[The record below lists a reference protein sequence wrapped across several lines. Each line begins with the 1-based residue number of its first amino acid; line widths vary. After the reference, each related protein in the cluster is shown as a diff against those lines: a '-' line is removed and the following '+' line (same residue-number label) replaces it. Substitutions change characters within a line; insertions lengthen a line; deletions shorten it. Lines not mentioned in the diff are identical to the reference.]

1 MWLCAGLRAPVRGHR
16 PKRLNGA
23 TGPVS
28 AGRQPAHRRNDRGPD
43 AVSRLC
49 SHMRLRPPSPAMV
62 VACLALA
69 ISLSGA
75 AYAVSTALPRNSVG
89 PVQLKNNA
97 VNSAKVRNGS
107 LRAVDFAAGQIPAGP
122 QGPAGPPGASGLQ
135 VISGSGASNSSSP
148 KSQQQDCPA
157 GKRAVGGGGVIT
169 GSATNT
175 FLSTSRPTDAGT
187 GWIATGRES
196 SAGNAGS
203 WALQTWVVCA
213 TVVP

>member
-1 MWLCAGLRAPVRGHR
+1 
-16 PKRLNGA
+16 
-23 TGPVS
+23 
-28 AGRQPAHRRNDRGPD
+28 
-43 AVSRLC
+43 
-49 SHMRLRPPSPAMV
+49 MV

-89 PVQLKNNA
+89 TAQLKNNA
-97 VNSAKVRNGS
+97 VNSAKVRNAS
-107 LRAVDFAAGQIPAGP
+107 LRAADFAPGQLPRGP
-122 QGPAGPPGASGLQ
+122 QGPAGPQGPQGPPGATGLQ
-135 VISGSGASNSSSP
+135 QISGSSVSNSSSP

-169 GSATNT
+169 GSTANT

-196 SAGNAGS
+196 SGGNAGS
-203 WALQTWVVCA
+203 WAVQTWVVCA
-213 TVVP
+213 TVAG

>member
-1 MWLCAGLRAPVRGHR
+1 
-16 PKRLNGA
+16 
-23 TGPVS
+23 
-28 AGRQPAHRRNDRGPD
+28 
-43 AVSRLC
+43 
-49 SHMRLRPPSPAMV
+49 MV

-97 VNSAKVRNGS
+97 VNSAKVRNAS
-107 LRAVDFAAGQIPAGP
+107 LRAVDFAAGQIPAGS
-122 QGPAGPPGASGLQ
+122 QGSQGPPGASGLQ

-203 WALQTWVVCA
+203 WAVQTWVVCA
-213 TVVP
+213 SVAP